1 MKERKQIKIEKY
13 ELRNKKEFLL
23 LLKFENVK
31 FILISLHL
39 RLLVKINLL
48 NEKHQKK
55 FDLLENYLF
64 D

>member
-13 ELRNKKEFLL
+13 DLRNKKEFFL

-39 RLLVKINLL
+39 RHLVK
-48 NEKHQKK
+48 KK
-55 FDLLENYLF
+55 TFPT
-64 D
+64 